1 MILITYARK
10 ERCHTMEDTDLGEHI
25 QAYRKQSHI
34 SLRELASMAGISPS
48 MLSQIENN
56 AVNPSIN
63 TLKSIAEALG
73 VPLYKFFTPREPG
86 PADQIVRKG
95 KHQIIGH
102 WGTDVT
108 YKLLTPDTNGAIE
121 FMLMEFPP
129 DTSTR
134 KEPRGHLG
142 EETAYVIEGPVEVT
156 VDGQSYILEQ
166 GDSIRIPPNQPHK
179 WTNHRQVPASVIF
192 AITPPSF

>member
-1 MILITYARK
+1 
-10 ERCHTMEDTDLGEHI
+10 MEDMDLGERI
-25 QAYRKQSHI
+25 QSYRKTSHI

-63 TLKSIAEALG
+63 TLKSIAEALE

-95 KHQIIGH
+95 KHQIIGRL
-102 WGTDVT
+102 GTDVT
-108 YKLLTPDTNGAIE
+108 YKLLTPDTKGTIE

-129 DTSTR
+129 ETTTR
-134 KEPRGHLG
+134 AKPRGHLG
-142 EETAYVIEGPVEVT
+142 EETAYVISGHVVVT
-156 VDGQSYILEQ
+156 VDDQTYILEP
-166 GDSIRIPPNQPHK
+166 GDSIRILPNHPHK
-179 WTNHRQVPASVIF
+179 WTNATQEDASVIF

>member
-1 MILITYARK
+1 
-10 ERCHTMEDTDLGEHI
+10 MEDMDLGERI
-25 QAYRKQSHI
+25 QSYRKQSHI
-34 SLRELASMAGISPS
+34 SLRELAGMASISPS

-63 TLKSIAEALG
+63 TLKSIAEALD

-108 YKLLTPDTNGAIE
+108 YQLLTPDTEGTIE

-129 DTSTR
+129 NTTSRPT
-134 KEPRGHLG
+134 PRAHPG
-142 EETAYVIEGPVEVT
+142 EETAYVTKGRVQVT
-156 VDGQSYILEQ
+156 VDGQDYILEE
-166 GDSIRIPPNQPHK
+166 GDTIRILPNHPHK
-179 WTNHRQVPASVIF
+179 WTNTSREHASVIF
-192 AITPPSF
+192 AITPPAF